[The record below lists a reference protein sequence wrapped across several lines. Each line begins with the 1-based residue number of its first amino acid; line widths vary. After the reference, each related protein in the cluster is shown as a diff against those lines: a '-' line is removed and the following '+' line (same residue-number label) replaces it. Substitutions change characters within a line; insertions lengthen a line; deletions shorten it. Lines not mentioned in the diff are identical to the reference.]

1 MKISKILFEKNF
13 ENTFTFNYLEI
24 NLSTYVFI
32 FFTYFS
38 SLLQQNSG
46 KKTTVGDI
54 ENVLDGNI
62 CRCTGYRPIFDA
74 FKSFA
79 STDFDTPDIEDIVK
93 CQGSGQCSRS
103 RGVGQIKTINGTWY
117 IPTSLDDL
125 LKVLN
130 DLPNGTSYRLVHGN
144 TGRGLYNF

>member
-1 MKISKILFEKNF
+1 MDNF
-13 ENTFTFNYLEI
+13 
-24 NLSTYVFI
+24 FI
-32 FFTYFS
+32 QYFS

-46 KKTTVGDI
+46 KKTTVSDI

-103 RGVGQIKTINGTWY
+103 RGVGQIKTTNGTWY

-130 DLPNGTSYRLVHGN
+130 GLPNGTSYRLVHGN
-144 TGRGLYNF
+144 TGRGLYKFIVLTYSF